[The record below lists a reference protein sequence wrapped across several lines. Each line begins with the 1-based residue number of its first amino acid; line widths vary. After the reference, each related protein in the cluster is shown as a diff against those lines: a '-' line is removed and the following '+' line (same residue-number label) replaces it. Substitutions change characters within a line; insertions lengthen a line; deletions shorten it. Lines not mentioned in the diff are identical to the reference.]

1 MGHDERVLKPRTSEF
16 VLQSFSAAEARTLL
30 TRGLTAAD
38 LLAHYSTDLSH
49 WRQRRRGCRGHIPP
63 IFWLGDVN
71 GNIPPNI
78 ITYFRI

>member
-49 WRQRRRGCRGHIPP
+49 WRQPCRGYIPP
-63 IFWLGDVN
+63 
-71 GNIPPNI
+71 NILVGGRQREYPPNI